1 MTASQ
6 SGMTLSPLETVVVG
20 AGIGGL
26 ATAIRLAAAG
36 AKVTVV
42 EAADRPGGKMRV
54 MDSAAGPVDAG
65 PTVLT
70 MREVFDALFALAGDR
85 LDSHLRLIPQPLLAR
100 HFWADGTRLDLT
112 GARDADAAAV
122 AAVFG
127 PATARAFAAFHDHA
141 GRLLAAFDEPMMQS
155 PAPQVASLAAAAA
168 RDPRLWRALMPWATL
183 ESDLLWR
190 LPEPK
195 LRQLF
200 GRYSTYVGGIPAL
213 SPAVLALIWRTEAR
227 GVWSVEGGMH
237 GLARA
242 LQALA
247 ERLGVTFRFGTRV
260 LEIERQK
267 GRASGVILTGTRE
280 RIPARAVVFNGDPA
294 ALRAGLL
301 GPGVA
306 QAVPAAATAP
316 RSLSARVWT
325 FAARASGPE
334 LALHNL
340 FFADSAACE
349 FGPLE
354 KGKVPDEPTI
364 YLYAQDRMRGQVPD
378 GPERFQ
384 LILNAPAR
392 PPGAAPETPEERDQ
406 CARTTFARL
415 ARFGL
420 TFDPAPGTAALTMPG
435 DFARMFPA
443 SQGALYGR
451 SPHGLMASLRRP
463 QARTQVPGLYLAGGG
478 AHPGAGVP
486 MAALS
491 GKFAAQAVLRDHG
504 STGR

>member
-1 MTASQ
+1 MTVSGTQ
-6 SGMTLSPLETVVVG
+6 SVVVIG

-26 ATAIRLAAAG
+26 SAAIRLAAAG
-36 AKVTVV
+36 CAVTLV
-42 EAADRPGGKMRV
+42 EATAAPGGKMRV
-54 MDSAAGPVDAG
+54 ADSPAGPVDAG

-70 MREVFDALFALAGDR
+70 MREVFDALFAVAGER
-85 LDSHLRLIPQPLLAR
+85 LDAHLRLIPQTVLAR
-100 HFWADGTRLDLT
+100 HFWSDGTRLDLT
-112 GARDADAAAV
+112 GARDADRAAIATTMGPRAAAG
-122 AAVFG
+122 F
-127 PATARAFAAFHDHA
+127 ATFHDHA

-155 PAPQVASLAAAAA
+155 PVPGIAGLVRAALRQPSLW
-168 RDPRLWRALMPWATL
+168 PALMPWATL
-183 ESDLLWR
+183 QSDLLHR
-190 LPEPK
+190 FPDAR

-200 GRYSTYVGGIPAL
+200 GRYATYVGGMPGL

-227 GVWSVEGGMH
+227 GVWAVEGGMH
-237 GLARA
+237 RLALA
-242 LQALA
+242 LMALA
-247 ERLGVTFRFGTRV
+247 ERAGVQVRLGSRV
-260 LEIERQK
+260 LEIEMTS
-267 GRASGVILTGTRE
+267 GRVSGVVLGGQGRE
-280 RIPARAVVFNGDPA
+280 RLAARAVVFNGDPA

-301 GPGVA
+301 GPGAVP
-306 QAVPAAATAP
+306 AVPAAACAP

-325 FAARASGPE
+325 FAARVSGPD

-340 FFADSAACE
+340 FFADSASDE

-354 KGKVPDEPTI
+354 QGRAPDNPTI
-364 YLYAQDRMRGQVPD
+364 YLHAQDRARGVAPQ

-392 PPGAAPETPEERDQ
+392 PPGSAPETAQERDA
-406 CARTTFARL
+406 CARMTFARL

-420 TFDPAPGTAALTMPG
+420 TFDPQPGALALTMPG
-435 DFARMFPA
+435 DFAMLFPG
-443 SQGALYGR
+443 SQGAIYGR
-451 SPHGLMASLRRP
+451 SPHGLLAALQRP
-463 QARTQVPGLYLAGGG
+463 RARTAVPGLYLAGGG